1 MVIKLNSV
9 SPEIIVH
16 SPGRINLIGEHIDY
30 NGGYVL
36 PAAIDLKIKF
46 RFRKKQNHICIVT
59 SESQG
64 SFKFNINEELKT
76 KKNHWGNYVLGVV
89 AGIRNLHPGRL
100 QGFDCEFKSE
110 LPIGSGMSSSAALE
124 CGIAKGLNEMFD
136 LGLSNYEMIEITR
149 MAEHHFVGTKCGVMD
164 QFAVMM
170 GKEKKLILLNCET
183 LAHDIIDADFSPYQI
198 VLLNTNVTHNLSSS
212 AYNTRRSECELALK
226 VISKDYQEYKQL
238 ANIPLSI
245 IEKYKEK
252 LTSDIFNRASYVSM
266 ENSRTKEAAEVI
278 QKGQIKRFGE
288 LMYQSHEGL
297 SNKYDVSCDE
307 LDFLV
312 DYSKDFDQV
321 IGSRMMGG
329 GFGGCTINLIHQ
341 DGLKD
346 FISSISEAYQNRF
359 YIKLTP
365 ITVATSDGVTI
376 EN

>member
-1 MVIKLNSV
+1 MIL
-9 SPEIIVH
+9 PEIIIH

-46 RFRKKQNHICIVT
+46 RFRKKQSSICIVT
-59 SESQG
+59 SKSQG
-64 SFKFNINEELKT
+64 SFEFNINEKLKT
-76 KKNHWGNYVLGVV
+76 KKNHWGNYVLGIVE
-89 AGIRNLHPGRL
+89 GIKNLRPGKL
-100 QGFDCEFKSE
+100 HGFDCEFKSE
-110 LPIGSGMSSSAALE
+110 LPIGSGISSSAALE

-136 LGLSNYEMIEITR
+136 LGFSNYEMIEIAR
-149 MAEHHFVGTKCGVMD
+149 LAEHNFVGTKCGVMD

-183 LAHDIIDADFSPYQI
+183 LTHDTIDADFYPYQI
-198 VLLNTNVTHNLSSS
+198 VLLNTNVSHNLSTS
-212 AYNTRRSECELALK
+212 AYNTRRSECELGLK
-226 VISKDYQEYKQL
+226 VISKDYSEYKQL

-252 LTSDIFNRASYVSM
+252 LTLNVFNRACYVSM
-266 ENSRTKEAAEVI
+266 ENSRTKEAAKVI

-312 DYSKDFDQV
+312 EYSKGFDQV

-346 FISSISEAYQNRF
+346 FISSTSEAYQNKF
-359 YIKLTP
+359 NIKLTP
-365 ITVATSDGVTI
+365 IKVAISNGVTI

>member
-110 LPIGSGMSSSAALE
+110 LPIGSGISSSAALE

-341 DGLKD
+341 DGLKN
-346 FISSISEAYQNRF
+346 FISSISEAYQDRF
-359 YIKLTP
+359 YIELTP

>member
-1 MVIKLNSV
+1 MNTD

-16 SPGRINLIGEHIDY
+16 APGRINLIGEHIDY

-46 RFRKKQNHICIVT
+46 RFRKKQNSICTVT
-59 SESQG
+59 SESRG
-64 SFKFNINEELKT
+64 SFEFNLNEELQT
-76 KKNHWGNYVLGVV
+76 KENHWGNYVLGVV
-89 AGIRNLHPGRL
+89 AGIRDLHPGKL

-110 LPIGSGMSSSAALE
+110 LPIGSGISSSAALE
-124 CGIAKGLNEMFD
+124 CGIAKGLNELFG
-136 LGLSNYEMIEITR
+136 LGLSNYEMIEIAR
-149 MAEHHFVGTKCGVMD
+149 VAEHNFVGTKCGVMD

-170 GKEKKLILLNCET
+170 GEEKKLILLNCET
-183 LAHDIIDADFSPYQI
+183 LAYDIIDADFSPYQI
-198 VLLNTNVTHNLSSS
+198 VLLNTNVSHNLSTS

-226 VISKDYQEYKQL
+226 IISKDYSEYKQL

-252 LTSDIFNRASYVSM
+252 LSVDVLNRASYVSM

-297 SNKYDVSCDE
+297 TNKYNVSCDE

-321 IGSRMMGG
+321 IGARMMGG

-346 FISSISEAYQNRF
+346 FISYISEAYQNRF
-359 YIKLTP
+359 HIKITP

>member
-110 LPIGSGMSSSAALE
+110 LPIGSGISSSAALE

-321 IGSRMMGG
+321 IGARMMGG

-341 DGLKD
+341 DGLKN
-346 FISSISEAYQNRF
+346 FISSISEAYQDRF
-359 YIKLTP
+359 YIELTP

>member
-110 LPIGSGMSSSAALE
+110 LPIGSGISSSAALE

-321 IGSRMMGG
+321 IGARMMGG

-346 FISSISEAYQNRF
+346 FIGSISEAYQNRF
-359 YIKLTP
+359 HIKLAP

>member
-1 MVIKLNSV
+1 MNTD

-16 SPGRINLIGEHIDY
+16 APGRINLIGEHIDY

-46 RFRKKQNHICIVT
+46 RFRKKQNSICTVT

-64 SFKFNINEELKT
+64 SFEFNLNEELQNEE
-76 KKNHWGNYVLGVV
+76 NHWGNYVLGVV
-89 AGIRNLHPGRL
+89 AGIIDLRPGKL

-110 LPIGSGMSSSAALE
+110 LPIGSGISSSAALE
-124 CGIAKGLNEMFD
+124 CGIAKGLNELFG
-136 LGLSNYEMIEITR
+136 LGLSNYEMIEIAR
-149 MAEHHFVGTKCGVMD
+149 VAEHNFVGTKCGVMD

-170 GKEKKLILLNCET
+170 GEEKKLILLNCET
-183 LAHDIIDADFSPYQI
+183 LAYDIIDADFSPYQI
-198 VLLNTNVTHNLSSS
+198 VLLNTNVSHNLSTS

-226 VISKDYQEYKQL
+226 VISKDYSEYKQL

-252 LTSDIFNRASYVSM
+252 LSVDVFNRASYVSM

-297 SNKYDVSCDE
+297 TNKYNVSCDE

-321 IGSRMMGG
+321 IGARMMGG

-346 FISSISEAYQNRF
+346 FIISISEAYQNRF
-359 YIKLTP
+359 HIKITP